1 MVIYQLEH
9 AHGSTDEYCGCVKML
24 GLYSSLEMVV
34 NAIEKYRNICG
45 FSLFKNGFFFI
56 KRYVECE
63 DALEYVYFVEL
74 YMHDK
79 EYDFEHGE
87 FMQIF
92 ASEEDANKYAEE
104 ADLNRFDFAKGGE
117 IEYEITVSKYKINE
131 MEWRYGFDFD

>member
-24 GLYSSLEMVV
+24 GLYSSLEMVE
-34 NAIEKYRNICG
+34 NAIEKCRNICG

-87 FMQIF
+87 LMQIF
-92 ASEEDANKYAEE
+92 ASEEDAK
-104 ADLNRFDFAKGGE
+104 K
-117 IEYEITVSKYKINE
+117 
-131 MEWRYGFDFD
+131 